1 MFRTVSSRAL
11 GIYFRAGQSTAPL
24 EFSAS
29 LYSAQHR
36 INVSPHSFV
45 SRSPFPTA
53 ASSISTRLFHGQ
65 QYPLFCSAGRTRV
78 VNRDDVLDDV
88 DFASSKYVDFDETID
103 FDSVPRSKGP
113 PPPSRDSPVRS
124 VGDGGGDASGRGVNW
139 NPRDK
144 NFDRRSARSFDDDS
158 DEPLG
163 LNRRQGFIDD
173 DDDYDYGNV
182 GSPRLRDN
190 SGPSDSGTLLP
201 ESVTTLLTSLR
212 SQATTH
218 NEELITSR
226 SEHAASDVSFD
237 DFGLESA
244 LVARLKQ
251 LDYGTPFEIQ
261 AKTMKALMDGSNV
274 VGQAVT
280 GSGKTLAFGI
290 PLVNAMIKSR
300 GETKGRR
307 PSSQPKALILTPTR
321 ELCNQITTA
330 ISELDKNVK
339 CLSLYGGR
347 PLQSDIANLRRGVD
361 VVCATPGRLRD
372 HIQRKSISLEK
383 LEFLVLDEADE
394 MLKESWI
401 TDLEDI
407 LEGSPPEKQA
417 ILFSA
422 TMPPEIYDVA
432 ENFLQR
438 KLEVIRVKDEESD
451 DNAPSAV
458 NHLSLYVPR
467 FDHTRTVKEIIDLY
481 DAKSTI
487 VFVPTRAGTSAVC
500 QQIRRLGMRD
510 VETLQGGMS
519 QLHRDRVLDGFRNG
533 KFSVLV
539 ATDVAARGLDIP
551 DVELIVQIGL
561 PNGLPAYLHRSGRTG
576 RAGKAGLALLIHSA
590 TKQELDFVRD
600 LRRKVKNLKEEELAP
615 MPQGRP
621 RSMSDGGFQ
630 RRDHSNDNYRS
641 GNRFGNDRNRFGGRD
656 SGYYGGGRGGDL
668 HRRDDRSGYGGRQR
682 GGSVDRFPRRNRDSD
697 DVDDDHHFHRSRGFD
712 GRNVGRGG
720 GGGFERDRRSGRN
733 DRIDDLLDDGDD
745 DSFGREQKHAS
756 SSRRDNSA
764 NDNNQ
769 SWVQEGDL
777 SQNFKSFLAERRS
790 GGRPGGAR
798 GKIKRDDDDDFW

>member
-1 MFRTVSSRAL
+1 MFRTITSRAL
-11 GIYFRAGQSTAPL
+11 GIYFRAGQSASPL
-24 EFSAS
+24 ELSAS

-36 INVSPHSFV
+36 VSVSRHSFA

-65 QYPLFCSAGRTRV
+65 QQQSLFCSAGRTRV
-78 VNRDDVLDDV
+78 VNRDDELDDV
-88 DFASSKYVDFDETID
+88 DFATDKYIDFDENVD
-103 FDSVPRSKGP
+103 LDSVPRGKGP
-113 PPPSRDSPVRS
+113 PPPPPLSGRDSPVRS
-124 VGDGGGDASGRGVNW
+124 VNSGDASSRGVNW
-139 NPRDK
+139 YERDR
-144 NFDRRSARSFDDDS
+144 NFDRRSARSYDDDDD

-163 LNRRQGFIDD
+163 LNRRQGVIDD
-173 DDDYDYGNV
+173 DFESDNV
-182 GSPRLRDN
+182 GFDRHRDKIDQPER
-190 SGPSDSGTLLP
+190 SKLLP

-226 SEHAASDVSFD
+226 SEHAASGVSFE
-237 DFGLESA
+237 DFGLEPS

-251 LDYGTPFEIQ
+251 LNYGTPFEIQ

-290 PLVNAMIKSR
+290 PLVNALIKGR

-321 ELCNQITTA
+321 ELCNQIDAA

-347 PLQSDIANLRRGVD
+347 PIQSDMANLRRGVD

-394 MLKESWI
+394 MLKEAWI

-417 ILFSA
+417 VLFSA

-467 FDHTRTVKEIIDLY
+467 FDQTKTVKEIIDLY
-481 DAKSTI
+481 EAKSTI
-487 VFVPTRAGTSAVC
+487 VFVATRAGTTEVC

-519 QLHRDRVLDGFRNG
+519 QSHRDRVLDGFRNG

-551 DVELIVQIGL
+551 GVELIVQIGL
-561 PNGLPAYLHRSGRTG
+561 PNGLPSYLHRSGRTG

-615 MPQGRP
+615 MPQGRA
-621 RSMSDGGFQ
+621 RSMSDGGF
-630 RRDHSNDNYRS
+630 RRREHSYDGHRG
-641 GNRFGNDRNRFGGRD
+641 GNRYGGRD
-656 SGYYGGGRGGDL
+656 SGYYGGGGRGGDYYGGGGRGGGDL
-668 HRRDDRSGYGGRQR
+668 HRREDRGGYGGRQR
-682 GGSVDRFPRRNRDSD
+682 GGSYDRFPRRNRDF
-697 DVDDDHHFHRSRGFD
+697 DDDDDYHFQRSRGYD
-712 GRNVGRGG
+712 GRSEGRGRGG
-720 GGGFERDRRSGRN
+720 GGGFGGDRRPRRN

-745 DSFGREQKHAS
+745 DSFGGEQKQN
-756 SSRRDNSA
+756 SRQDDS
-764 NDNNQ
+764 
-769 SWVQEGDL
+769 DL
-777 SQNFKSFLAERRS
+777 SQNFRSFLAQRQS